1 MQILIH
7 LRCIC
12 RTEFWSIELSIFF
25 AAYLGTR
32 SLSAQVCAYQT
43 MWLFYLITA
52 SFATA
57 ANIRIG
63 QFLGSG
69 KPLEAANSKNV
80 TYAVGAVVITIN
92 MCLIVGF
99 HYWFPF
105 AYNTTQDALT
115 LARRVL
121 LLVALCQIWDGYN
134 VINTGIVKAW

>member
-1 MQILIH
+1 MFF
-7 LRCIC
+7 

-25 AAYLGTR
+25 SAHLSAR

-43 MWLFYLITA
+43 AWLFYLITS

-69 KPLEAANSKNV
+69 KPREAANAKNV
-80 TYAVGAVVITIN
+80 TYTVGAILIFIN
-92 MCLIVGF
+92 ICLIIVF
-99 HYWFPF
+99 HYWFPL
-105 AYNTTQDALT
+105 AYNTEVDALT

-121 LLVALCQIWDGYN
+121 LLIAILQIWDGYN

>member
-1 MQILIH
+1 MPRH
-7 LRCIC
+7 DSP

-25 AAYLGTR
+25 AAHLGAR

-43 MWLFYLITA
+43 AWLFYLVSS

-69 KPLEAANSKNV
+69 KPLEAANTKNV
-80 TYAVGAVVITIN
+80 TYTVGALVILVN
-92 MCLIVGF
+92 MSLIVVF
-99 HYWFPF
+99 HYWFPY
-105 AYNTTQDALT
+105 AYNTDADALT

-121 LLVALCQIWDGYN
+121 LLVAFFQIWDGYN